1 MASAKQNTGATSTE
15 MSAHSS
21 ETAGADKGGSNRRK
35 FHRRDTHI
43 VAQLNYNGRLI
54 DGMVTNLSLEGCL
67 FAPRLDIPVGDRVKL
82 KLAGE
87 NKAVTATVKAVS
99 ELGVHC
105 LLHAGGATLG
115 RLSVEVDDMALLML
129 NASRPHVVEP
139 APAVPAAKKKASG
152 KAAPAKKKAAKKK
165 AVKKAARP
173 AAKSAKKKSAKKT
186 PVAARKKT
194 PAKKKAVT
202 KKKVTTR
209 KTPAAKKKTA
219 ARKKTAAKTRRR

>member
-1 MASAKQNTGATSTE
+1 MASVKQKTGKQKTPKVG
-15 MSAHSS
+15 
-21 ETAGADKGGSNRRK
+21 AGKDGSNRRR

-43 VAQLNYNGRLI
+43 VAQLNYNDMPV

-67 FAPRLDIPVGDRVKL
+67 FAPRLDIPVGERVKL

-87 NKAVTATVKAVS
+87 NKAVPATVKAVS

-139 APAVPAAKKKASG
+139 APKLPTAAAKPVKK
-152 KAAPAKKKAAKKK
+152 KTVKKAAKKK
-165 AVKKAARP
+165 AV
-173 AAKSAKKKSAKKT
+173 SAKKMPALKAKPAPKNKA
-186 PVAARKKT
+186 V
-194 PAKKKAVT
+194 AKKKPVT
-202 KKKVTTR
+202 
-209 KTPAAKKKTA
+209 
-219 ARKKTAAKTRRR
+219 KKTAAKKTASKKRR

>member
-1 MASAKQNTGATSTE
+1 MASAKKKSGATSTE
-15 MSAHSS
+15 
-21 ETAGADKGGSNRRK
+21 TAGSNASDPANADKGGANRRK

-43 VAQLNYNGRLI
+43 VAQLTHNGVPV

-67 FAPRLDIPVGDRVKL
+67 FTPRLTIPVGDKVKL

-99 ELGVHC
+99 DLGVHC

-139 APAVPAAKKKASG
+139 AAMPVAARSVRKKAAAKTKTAKKAVKKKAAPKKPTAPR
-152 KAAPAKKKAAKKK
+152 KAAPKKPSASKKTAGARKKTVTGKKAVGKKAVRKKAAKKTT
-165 AVKKAARP
+165 AVR
-173 AAKSAKKKSAKKT
+173 S
-186 PVAARKKT
+186 
-194 PAKKKAVT
+194 
-202 KKKVTTR
+202 
-209 KTPAAKKKTA
+209 
-219 ARKKTAAKTRRR
+219 RRR